1 MTRILSIWE
10 DLCYNNELLRIAPA
24 LPTYSGAG
32 KTLSTLHGSISFFNT
47 IEWSSLLIGTEVQPI
62 PALLKILLVFG
73 LVLGLNRLRLQ
84 LSLCLLIGALMLGLW
99 MGMGPLQWFQVAL
112 LSMIQLQALSLAL
125 IVGLILVLSR
135 IMDSAGQMRRLVES
149 FTLLAR
155 DPRTVGSVM
164 TAMIGLLPMPGGA
177 LFSAPLVET
186 SLSGRSVTGEQKT
199 LVNYWFRHI
208 WEYWWPLYPGV
219 VLAVALLKVETW
231 LYMLFMSPLTLISVI
246 AGILFILRPIG
257 DVKAGEKGIRSW
269 SALGNFL
276 WEMMPVL
283 VVILVIA
290 LIGGITSILGSFGIQ
305 VEVQGALSVLPGLL
319 AAIVWVSL
327 VNRVP
332 RMRIQASFLD
342 RSVLPMIFLVLA
354 IMAFQGTLTES
365 RAVLMIRDELA
376 RYHVPLLLVIAAMPF
391 LSGLITGIAVG
402 FVGVSFPLVIPM
414 FPASPVSDYLF
425 YAALA
430 FTFGY
435 MGMMLSPVHLCFLV
449 TKDYYR
455 ASLLK
460 SYRHLLWPVLFVL
473 VTVIAL
479 FGLVRML

>member
-1 MTRILSIWE
+1 
-10 DLCYNNELLRIAPA
+10 
-24 LPTYSGAG
+24 
-32 KTLSTLHGSISFFNT
+32 
-47 IEWSSLLIGTEVQPI
+47 LLIGTEVQPI
-62 PALLKILLVFG
+62 PALLKILVVFG

-231 LYMLFMSPLTLISVI
+231 LYMLFMAPLTLISVL
-246 AGILFILRPIG
+246 AGILFILKPMGRVTANG
-257 DVKAGEKGIRSW
+257 KGIRSW
-269 SALGNFL
+269 SALGKFL
-276 WEMMPVL
+276 WEMMPIL

-290 LIGGITSILGSFGIQ
+290 LIGGVTSVLGSFG
-305 VEVQGALSVLPGLL
+305 VEVTVSGAISILPGLL
-319 AAIVWVSL
+319 AAIVWVSW

-342 RSVLPMIFLVLA
+342 RSIFPMVFLVLA
-354 IMAFQGTLTES
+354 IMVFEGTLTES
-365 RAVLMIRDELA
+365 RAVLMIRDELT
-376 RYHVPLLLVIAAMPF
+376 RYHVPLLLVIAVMPF

-430 FTFGY
+430 YTFGY